1 MCTKKQM
8 KNTSR
13 PDMTTALTFLPTWK
27 SIFHYLAEGKNPGE
41 CQRNVKTVLLTQ
53 IHRIHLSP
61 AVYI

>member
-1 MCTKKQM
+1 
-8 KNTSR
+8 
-13 PDMTTALTFLPTWK
+13 MTTALTFLPTWK